1 MSIDEK
7 IILVADDDLDDQEM
21 LEEVFLGIEKDALIH
36 TVSSAR
42 EALEYL
48 RNCMPTSLPCLIIL
62 DYNMPDLTGAQLT
75 EMIAQN
81 KLYKHIPILVWSTS
95 NSAVYKKECEEKGAK
110 HYFYKPHDYMEVV
123 EMARQMLSYCG
134 ENKERLRSA

>member
-1 MSIDEK
+1 MNIDEK

-21 LEEVFLGIEKDALIH
+21 LEEVFLGIEKGALVH

-48 RNCMPTSLPCLIIL
+48 RNCMPSTLPCLIIL

-81 KLYKHIPILVWSTS
+81 KSYRHIPILVWSTS
-95 NSAVYKKECEEKGAK
+95 NSAVYKQECIERGAK

-123 EMARQMLSYCG
+123 EMAKQMLSYCG
-134 ENKERLRSA
+134 ENKGSLKSA

>member
-1 MSIDEK
+1 MSTDEK
-7 IILVADDDLDDQEM
+7 IILVADDDLDDQEL
-21 LEEVFLGIEKDALIH
+21 LEEVFLDIEKDALIH

-81 KLYKHIPILVWSTS
+81 KSYKHIPILVWSTS

-110 HYFYKPHDYMEVV
+110 HYFYKPHDFVEVV
-123 EMARQMLSYCG
+123 EMAKQMLSYCG

>member
-1 MSIDEK
+1 MNPEEK

-36 TVSSAR
+36 TVGSAR

-48 RNCMPTSLPCLIIL
+48 KNCSPEYLPCLIIL

-81 KLYKHIPILVWSTS
+81 KFYRHIPILVWSTS
-95 NSAVYKKECEEKGAK
+95 NSSINKQECEEKGAK
-110 HYFYKPHDYMEVV
+110 QYFYKPHEYREVV
-123 EMARQMLSYCG
+123 EMARQMLSYCNG
-134 ENKERLRSA
+134 NAKTVGSI

>member
-1 MSIDEK
+1 MNPIEK

-21 LEEVFLGIEKDALIH
+21 LEEVFLRIEKGALIH

-48 RNCMPTSLPCLIIL
+48 KNCMPETLPCLIIL

-75 EMIAQN
+75 EMIAHN

-95 NSAVYKKECEEKGAK
+95 NSAVNRKECEEKGAK
-110 HYFYKPHDYMEVV
+110 QYFYKPHDYLEVV
-123 EMARQMLSYCG
+123 EMANKMLSYCNG
-134 ENKERLRSA
+134 HTEKARSI

>member
-1 MSIDEK
+1 MSTDEK
-7 IILVADDDLDDQEM
+7 IILVADDDLDDQEL
-21 LEEVFLGIEKDALIH
+21 LEEVFLDIEKDALIH

-62 DYNMPDLTGAQLT
+62 GYNMPDLTGAQLT
-75 EMIAQN
+75 GMIAQN
-81 KLYKHIPILVWSTS
+81 KSYKHIPILVWSTS

-110 HYFYKPHDYMEVV
+110 HYFYKPHDFVEVV
-123 EMARQMLSYCG
+123 EMAKQMLSYCG
-134 ENKERLRSA
+134 ENKER

>member
-1 MSIDEK
+1 MNMEEK

-36 TVSSAR
+36 TVSSAK

-48 RNCMPTSLPCLIIL
+48 RNCVPTALPCLIIL

-95 NSAVYKKECEEKGAK
+95 NSSVYKQECEEKGAK
-110 HYFYKPHDYMEVV
+110 HYFYKPYDYIEVV
-123 EMARQMLSYCG
+123 EMAKQMLSYCG
-134 ENKERLRSA
+134 ENARKVKTN

>member
-1 MSIDEK
+1 MELKEK

-21 LEEVFLGIEKDALIH
+21 LEEVFLGIEKSALIH
-36 TVSSAR
+36 TVGSAR

-48 RNCMPTSLPCLIIL
+48 KNCNSDTLPCLIIL

-95 NSAVYKKECEEKGAK
+95 NSTVYKRECEEKGAR
-110 HYFYKPHDYMEVV
+110 HYFYKPHDFTEVV
-123 EMARQMLSYCG
+123 EMARQMLSYCNG
-134 ENKERLRSA
+134 DPKKVRSL